1 MASLLFRPL
10 RRPQFAFKQLPWI
23 TSPRPVPI
31 AFAPEQKRIEL
42 PHQIQQ
48 RRWAANQSMDL
59 PRGRAQPSMRLQA
72 GDESEATL
80 RDIGLL
86 PDADT
91 FVPLSRKNR
100 PSLFKEPKVRFQL
113 FKKRVIYKIKN
124 LINLAVFRYYGKVP
138 IEYSMPKKI
147 APRLYEQMYTAF
159 AEGNTPLLRQV
170 CCDGLYDSL
179 KSKIIAR
186 GQKKMIWQMK
196 GLVSAPKLVSSNAIY
211 ITYLGMGFRQTVV
224 KIKSLQVVYRYDS
237 KGKLLAMSGET
248 VPVVEYLV
256 LQKRKTKS
264 GDGNWMI
271 WGTTEETTR

>member
-1 MASLLFRPL
+1 
-10 RRPQFAFKQLPWI
+10 
-23 TSPRPVPI
+23 
-31 AFAPEQKRIEL
+31 
-42 PHQIQQ
+42 
-48 RRWAANQSMDL
+48 MDL

-86 PDADT
+86 PDT

-271 WGTTEETTR
+271 WGTTEETTLELLQHREDNSPFKQR